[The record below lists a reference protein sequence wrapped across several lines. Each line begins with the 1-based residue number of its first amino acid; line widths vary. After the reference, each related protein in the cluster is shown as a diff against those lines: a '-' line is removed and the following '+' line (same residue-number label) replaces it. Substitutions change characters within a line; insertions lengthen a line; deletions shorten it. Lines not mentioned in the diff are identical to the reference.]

1 MTSRP
6 GPPAWVRRYVRGQ
19 ARTLAAVAVLS
30 ALLSVLAVAQ
40 PWLSMHIVDD
50 ALIGRDLRLLVLLC
64 AAIVGLAVLGLGL
77 GALNRWLYVRASGR
91 MLFALRE
98 DVYAHLLRLPPE
110 FFRRRPVG
118 EIVSRLDGDVA
129 EIQRFASDTLLAV
142 INSVLVLTVT
152 AAVMLWLDPL
162 LALVAAA
169 SLPVQLWLRRRA
181 QPWIRDTTHE
191 VRAQAGRVTQF
202 LVETLGG
209 VRAVQ
214 GAAAED
220 FERDRL
226 ATLNR
231 EYLARLLR
239 QQVVGF
245 SLGSASAVV
254 GHLSTAAVFVVG
266 GVGVIQG
273 STTVGTLVAFAAWL
287 TRSAGS
293 AASLLNVYSAW
304 QRARVSLDRVEE
316 LRSAVAVATP
326 GSRAVQGPGALRFEN
341 LVLRREPGA
350 PALLDGVTIDL
361 PAGCKIVLRGAS
373 GAGKSTLADVLRRFV
388 EPEAGEVLLD
398 GRALAAYDL
407 QSLRRRVVVLDTE
420 PVLLPGSIRHSLRYG
435 HFGASD
441 ADVERA
447 AAVAGVADFL
457 RELPQGYETL
467 VGGGGAGLSAG
478 QRQRVALAR
487 ALLADPVVVV
497 VDEATSHVDA
507 AGAGA
512 LLRAI
517 DRCFGHCT
525 RIVITHAAIPV
536 DADIVLT
543 LAAGRL
549 RPSVAGAT
557 A

>member
-1 MTSRP
+1 M
-6 GPPAWVRRYVRGQ
+6 WVRPYVRGQ
-19 ARTLAAVAVLS
+19 AQSLVAVAVLS

-64 AAIVGLAVLGLGL
+64 GAIVGLAVLGLAL

-118 EIVSRLDGDVA
+118 ELVSRLDGDVA

-142 INSVLVLTVT
+142 INSVLVLAVT

-169 SLPVQLWLRRRA
+169 SLPVQLWMRRRA
-181 QPWIRDTTHE
+181 QPWIRDTTRE

-202 LVETLGG
+202 LVETLGC

-214 GAAAED
+214 GAAAEA
-220 FERDRL
+220 FERERL
-226 ATLNR
+226 AALKR
-231 EYLARLLR
+231 EYLTRLLR

-245 SLGSASAVV
+245 FLGSASALV
-254 GHLSTAAVFVVG
+254 GHLSTAAVFIVG
-266 GVGVIQG
+266 GIGVVQG
-273 STTVGTLVAFAAWL
+273 ATTVGTLVAFAAYL

-326 GSRAVQGPGALRFEN
+326 GGCRVDGPGALQFED
-341 LVLRREPGA
+341 LLLRREPGA
-350 PALLDGVTIDL
+350 PALLDGVSVDL
-361 PAGCKIVLRGAS
+361 PARRKIVLRGAS

-388 EPEAGEVLLD
+388 EPEAGQVLLD

-420 PVLLPGSIRHSLRYG
+420 PVLLPGSIRHNLRYG
-435 HFGASD
+435 HSGASD

-447 AAVAGVADFL
+447 AAAAGVADFV

-467 VGGGGAGLSAG
+467 IGGGGAGLSAG

-507 AGAGA
+507 AGAGS
-512 LLRAI
+512 LQRAI
-517 DRCFGHCT
+517 DRYFGHCT
-525 RIVITHAAIPV
+525 RIVITHAAIPA

-549 RPSVAGAT
+549 RAAVAGAT